1 MPDELLLLKPR
12 KLRLL
17 AGWEARRVIG
27 LRSSATEASVSLDL
41 GLSTTL
47 CKLTPE
53 ALVVKDVSVGWNE
66 LERMADSPE
75 DVYVLGGRVRRLGW
89 FDQRYYR
96 MVLPKWGHAP
106 TVEIDGIRMHRT
118 VGVPP
123 EVDAAQKVQLIPSLR
138 NKTVLDICTGL
149 GYTSTALLERG
160 VARVLT
166 VEKDFNVL
174 RMASYNPWS
183 RALFSDERVDV
194 VNADAVN
201 FLSSCG
207 EAFDSVVHDPPTIK
221 MAGELYSLEFY
232 RMVASVL
239 KKGGYLVH
247 YVGQPGFSRGH
258 RVYVGVMDRLRRAG
272 FRPQYVAEA
281 RCVRAVKV

>member
-1 MPDELLLLKPR
+1 MLKPR

-47 CKLTPE
+47 CKLTSE
-53 ALVVKDVSVGWNE
+53 ALVMKDVSVGWNE
-66 LERMADSPE
+66 LERMADTPE

-96 MVLPKWGHAP
+96 LVLPKWGHAP

-118 VGVPP
+118 VDVPP
-123 EVDAAQKVQLIPSLR
+123 EADAAQKVQLFASLR
-138 NKTVLDICTGL
+138 NKSVLDVCTGL
-149 GYTSTALLERG
+149 GYTSTALLKRG
-160 VARVLT
+160 VARVMT

-194 VNADAVN
+194 VNADAFD
-201 FLSSCG
+201 FLSRCN
-207 EAFDSVVHDPPTIK
+207 ETFDCVVHDPPTIR
-221 MAGELYSLEFY
+221 MVGELYSLEFY
-232 RMVASVL
+232 CMVASVL
-239 KKGGYLVH
+239 KKGGCLVH
-247 YVGQPGFSRGH
+247 YVGQPGFTRGQ
-258 RVYVGVMDRLRRAG
+258 RVYVGVMERLRRAG
-272 FRPQYVAEA
+272 FRPQYVDKV